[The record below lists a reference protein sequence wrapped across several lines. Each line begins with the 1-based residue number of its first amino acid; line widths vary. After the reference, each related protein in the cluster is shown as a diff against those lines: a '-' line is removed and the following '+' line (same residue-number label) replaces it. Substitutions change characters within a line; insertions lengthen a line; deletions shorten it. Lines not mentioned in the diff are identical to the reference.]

1 MAELL
6 LHDQTVDGRSLWC
19 GRSAMADGAVRI
31 TIEEGGPFQHRATIV
46 LTQEQ
51 QERLLAFLGRQS
63 ASEAPGSPG
72 GWVSIPV
79 DLLRA
84 LAEALERPRDPEGA
98 KLCAKRVVAA
108 YRAAVEPPD
117 LRAARETLAE
127 AGYTVHFPALSPEGV
142 P

>member
-19 GRSAMADGAVRI
+19 GRSVMVDGAVRI
-31 TIEEGGPFQHRATIV
+31 TIEGGPFQPRATIE

-63 ASEAPGSPG
+63 ASEAPGLSG
-72 GWVSIPV
+72 GWVPIPV

-117 LRAARETLAE
+117 LRAARETLAQ
-127 AGYTVHFPALSPEGV
+127 AGYTVGFPALSPEGV

>member
-1 MAELL
+1 MNELL
-6 LHDQTVDGRSLWC
+6 LRDHLIAGRSLWC
-19 GRSAMADGAVRI
+19 ERHLVATSAVRI
-31 TIEEGGPFQHRATIV
+31 TIDNEGPPPRRATV
-46 LTQEQ
+46 MLTRPQ
-51 QERLLAFLGRQS
+51 QAQLRESLGCQS
-63 ASEAPGSPG
+63 ANAPSAPSAA
-72 GWVSIPV
+72 WVPIPV

-117 LRAARETLAE
+117 LRAAREALTK
-127 AGYTVHFPALSPEGV
+127 AGYAVNFPPPSPEGV